1 MIYRFED
8 IRGVHLEVTTKCN
21 ANCPMC
27 GRNAFG
33 RVCPGLPLTELTL
46 KDCKRIFPPAF
57 LNQLTDISICG
68 AYGDPVLAQ
77 ELLEIIEYMRC
88 NNPNIKIEVYTN
100 GGARSPSWW
109 EKLAQVIGKNGKVIF
124 GIDGLKDTNHINRRR
139 VVFAH
144 VIKNAKAF
152 IQADGRA
159 QWDFIVFKH
168 NEHQV
173 EQARKLSIKLGFEIF
188 SIKRSNRFYK
198 VLYEKDPALEYVGEK
213 FGKYPVYDFT
223 GQKAGYI
230 ELPKNPKYR
239 DKSLKTLKTLI
250 KKFGSLDRYF
260 DEVPIDCKAK
270 KHQSVFISATGLV
283 FPCCWL
289 YHQSN
294 YRTFYNVT
302 DSVELGVEEILRQIG
317 DIDQISAK
325 KHSLKNIVEGEFFK
339 RIEESWDLPGL
350 TRGRLKI
357 CARACGHELDMHGK
371 QFENKALNPWC
382 SVIMKTSNK
391 TNRRAKR

>member
-1 MIYRFED
+1 MIYRSED
-8 IRGVHLEVTTKCN
+8 IKVIHLEITTKCN

-33 RVCPGLPLTELTL
+33 HVCPGLPLVELTL
-46 KDCKRIFPPAF
+46 KECKKIFQPTF
-57 LNQLTDISICG
+57 LKQLTNISICG
-68 AYGDPVLAQ
+68 AYGDSVLAT
-77 ELLEIIEYMRC
+77 ELLEIIEYFRC
-88 NNPNIKIEVYTN
+88 SNPNLEIEVYTN

-109 EKLAQVIGKNGKVIF
+109 ESLARVIGKRGKVVF
-124 GIDGLKDTNHINRRR
+124 GIDGLEDTNHINRLNRR
-139 VVFAH
+139 GVVFAQ

-152 IQADGRA
+152 IQANGRA

-173 EQARKLSIKLGFEIF
+173 ERAGKLSTKLGFEIF

-198 VLYEKDPALEYVGEK
+198 VLHEKDPALEYVGEK

-223 GQKAGYI
+223 GQKVGYI

-260 DEVPIDCKAK
+260 DEVPIDCKARK
-270 KHQSVFISATGLV
+270 YQSVFISATGLV

-302 DSVELGVEEILRQIG
+302 DPFELDVEKILRQIG
-317 DIDQISAK
+317 DETLVRFPQ
-325 KHSLKNIVEGEFFK
+325 KNI
-339 RIEESWDLPGL
+339 P
-350 TRGRLKI
+350 
-357 CARACGHELDMHGK
+357 
-371 QFENKALNPWC
+371 
-382 SVIMKTSNK
+382 
-391 TNRRAKR
+391 

>member
-1 MIYRFED
+1 MIYHFED
-8 IRGVHLEVTTKCN
+8 IKGVHLEVTTKCN

-339 RIEESWDLPGL
+339 RIEESWRLHGL
-350 TRGRLKI
+350 KNGRLKV
-357 CARACGHELDMHGK
+357 CARACGIYLDMHEN
-371 QFENKALNPWC
+371 QFKNKALNPWYKSC
-382 SVIMKTSNK
+382 LKSYDKT
-391 TNRRAKR
+391 

>member
-1 MIYRFED
+1 MIYHFED
-8 IRGVHLEVTTKCN
+8 IKVVHLEITTKCI

-33 RVCPGLPLTELTL
+33 RVCPRLPLTELTL
-46 KDCKRIFPPAF
+46 KDCKRIFQPTF
-57 LNQLTDISICG
+57 LKQLIDISICG
-68 AYGDPVLAQ
+68 AYGDPVLAT
-77 ELLEIIEYMRC
+77 ELLEIIEYFRS
-88 NNPNIKIEVYTN
+88 NNPNLKIEVYTN
-100 GGARSPSWW
+100 GGARSSLWW
-109 EKLAQVIGKNGKVIF
+109 ENLARIIGKKGEVVF
-124 GIDGLKDTNHINRRR
+124 GIDGLEDTNHINRRG

-144 VIKNAKAF
+144 VIRNAKAF
-152 IQADGRA
+152 IRAGGRA

-173 EQARKLSIKLGFEIF
+173 EQARELSKKLGFETF

-223 GQKAGYI
+223 GKKVGYI

-239 DKSLKTLKTLI
+239 DNSLKTLKTLI

-270 KHQSVFISATGLV
+270 RYQSVFISATGLV

-294 YRTFYNVT
+294 YGILYNVI
-302 DSVELGVEEILRQIG
+302 DPCELGAEKILHQIG
-317 DIDQISAK
+317 GIDQISAK
-325 KHSLKNIVEGEFFK
+325 KYPLKKIIEGEFFRK
-339 RIEESWDLPGL
+339 IEESWRLLGL
-350 TRGRLKI
+350 KNGRLKV
-357 CARACGHELDMHGK
+357 CARACGIYLDMHAN
-371 QFENKALNPWC
+371 QFENKALNPWDKSC
-382 SVIMKTSNK
+382 SKSYDKT
-391 TNRRAKR
+391 